1 MTTPC
6 PGPATDRQ
14 AGRRAHPLMGFID
27 PDVVEGL
34 KRGLLVGA
42 ACAVVL
48 LPPSRWATAHG
59 HVPTAAVS
67 TGQHAPAVA
76 RFADFGALQP
86 PADVR
91 FLADWVADARDNG
104 PMDFVVL
111 DKRQAHVY
119 VFDRDGRLQ
128 ADTPVLL
135 GAAVGD
141 DTAEGVGLK
150 ALHDVLPEERTTPAG
165 RFIGESGR
173 NTDNE
178 EVFWVDYDAA
188 VSMHRVRELSA
199 TERRHERLAT
209 PGADD
214 NRISYGCINMPVAF
228 FESVMLPSFKGRRG
242 VVYVLPETRE
252 LASVFPMSYDVAARH
267 GVASP
272 HHPLQ
277 EITASSRR

>member
-6 PGPATDRQ
+6 PGPAESPKGL
-14 AGRRAHPLMGFID
+14 GRARVLQGLLS
-27 PDVVEGL
+27 PDVREGL
-34 KRGLLVGA
+34 KRGLLIGA
-42 ACAVVL
+42 AAAVVL
-48 LPPSRWATAHG
+48 LPPGRFATAYSPPG
-59 HVPTAAVS
+59 TSPY
-67 TGQHAPAVA
+67 PMPMAVA
-76 RFADFGALQP
+76 TPQAAPRLADFGEVEP

-119 VFDRDGRLQ
+119 VFDREGRLR

-141 DTAEGVGLK
+141 DTVEGVGLK
-150 ALHDVLPEERTTPAG
+150 PLHDVLPEERTTPAG

-173 NTDNE
+173 NDNGE

-188 VSMHRVRELSA
+188 VSMHRVRQLEAS
-199 TERRHERLAT
+199 ERRHERLASPT
-209 PGADD
+209 ADD

-228 FESVMLPSFKGRRG
+228 FETVMLPTFQGRRG

-252 LASVFPMSYDVAARH
+252 LASVFPAAYSVSARH
-267 GVASP
+267 GLLGADDST
-272 HHPLQ
+272 
-277 EITASSRR
+277 TALKR